1 MLTRDIVEPI
11 LQEIKKHEGVD
22 ATAVVSRDGIL
33 VGAEIPPEVHGET
46 FAIMSAT
53 MLGAAI
59 TANSEL
65 NKNMPSK
72 VIVESDDGFTIV
84 AGAGINSILV
94 VSAKGT
100 DKAKLLKGKYN
111 TTTWNH
117 FTGEDGRLF
126 GETIRMGEG

>member
-1 MLTRDIVEPI
+1 MLTRDMVEPI
-11 LQEIKKHEGVD
+11 LQDIKKLDGVD

-65 NKNMPSK
+65 NKNMPTK
-72 VIVESDDGFTIV
+72 VIVESDDGMTIV

-94 VSAKGT
+94 VSSRGT
-100 DKAKLLKGKYN
+100 DKGKLLKITEAAIEKLKK
-111 TTTWNH
+111 
-117 FTGEDGRLF
+117 FE
-126 GETIRMGEG
+126 

>member
-1 MLTRDIVEPI
+1 MLTRDMVEPI
-11 LQEIKKHEGVD
+11 LHEIKKLDGVD

-72 VIVESDDGFTIV
+72 VVVESDDGVCIV

-94 VSAKGT
+94 VSSKSS
-100 DKAKLLKGKYN
+100 DRAKLLKVTDAAIEKLKKL
-111 TTTWNH
+111 
-117 FTGEDGRLF
+117 E
-126 GETIRMGEG
+126 

>member
-1 MLTRDIVEPI
+1 MLSRDMVEPV
-11 LQEIKKHEGVD
+11 LSDLKKTGKID

-72 VIVESDDGFTIV
+72 VIVESDDGITIV

-94 VSAKGT
+94 VSSKSD
-100 DKAKLLKGKYN
+100 DKAEIIKFTDTAIDKLKKL
-111 TTTWNH
+111 
-117 FTGEDGRLF
+117 E
-126 GETIRMGEG
+126 

>member
-1 MLTRDIVEPI
+1 MLTRDMVEPI
-11 LQEIKKHEGVD
+11 LQEIKKLEGVD

-100 DKAKLLKGKYN
+100 DKSKLLKITEAAIEKIKKL
-111 TTTWNH
+111 
-117 FTGEDGRLF
+117 E
-126 GETIRMGEG
+126 

>member
-1 MLTRDIVEPI
+1 MLTRDMVEPI
-11 LQEIKKHEGVD
+11 LHEIKKLDGVD

-65 NKNMPSK
+65 NKNMPTK
-72 VIVESDDGFTIV
+72 VIVESDDGVPSSPARASTRFWWSQ
-84 AGAGINSILV
+84 AGAP
-94 VSAKGT
+94 
-100 DKAKLLKGKYN
+100 
-111 TTTWNH
+111 
-117 FTGEDGRLF
+117 TGPSSSRSP
-126 GETIRMGEG
+126 TRP

>member
-1 MLTRDIVEPI
+1 MLTRDMVEPI
-11 LQEIKKHEGVD
+11 LQEIKKLEGVD

-72 VIVESDDGFTIV
+72 VVVESDDGMTIV

-100 DKAKLLKGKYN
+100 DKSKLLKITEAAIEKIKKL
-111 TTTWNH
+111 
-117 FTGEDGRLF
+117 E
-126 GETIRMGEG
+126 

>member
-1 MLTRDIVEPI
+1 MLTRDMVEPI
-11 LQEIKKHEGVD
+11 LQEIKKLEGVD

-72 VIVESDDGFTIV
+72 VVVESDDGMTIV

-100 DKAKLLKGKYN
+100 DKAKLVKVTEAAIEKIKKL
-111 TTTWNH
+111 
-117 FTGEDGRLF
+117 E
-126 GETIRMGEG
+126 

>member
-1 MLTRDIVEPI
+1 MLTRESVEPI
-11 LQEIKKHEGVD
+11 LSELKKTGKVD

-33 VGAEIPPEVHGET
+33 IGAEIPPEVHGET

-72 VIVESDDGFTIV
+72 VVVESDDGITIV

-94 VSAKGT
+94 VSSKDSDRKGVLSST
-100 DKAKLLKGKYN
+100 DGAIEKLKKL
-111 TTTWNH
+111 
-117 FTGEDGRLF
+117 E
-126 GETIRMGEG
+126 

>member
-1 MLTRDIVEPI
+1 MLTREMVEPV
-11 LQEIKKHEGVD
+11 LSDLKKTGKID
-22 ATAVVSRDGIL
+22 ATAIVSRDGIL

-65 NKNMPSK
+65 NKNMPTK
-72 VIVESDDGFTIV
+72 VVVESDDGITIV

-94 VSAKGT
+94 VSSKNNDTGAVISAT
-100 DKAKLLKGKYN
+100 DKAIENLKKL
-111 TTTWNH
+111 
-117 FTGEDGRLF
+117 E
-126 GETIRMGEG
+126 

>member
-1 MLTRDIVEPI
+1 MLTRESVEPI
-11 LQEIKKHEGVD
+11 LTELKKSGKVD

-33 VGAEIPPEVHGET
+33 IGAEIPPEVHGET

-72 VIVESDDGFTIV
+72 VLVESDDGVTIV

-94 VSAKGT
+94 VSSKGG
-100 DKAKLLKGKYN
+100 DKAAVVSAADEAVEKLKKL
-111 TTTWNH
+111 
-117 FTGEDGRLF
+117 E
-126 GETIRMGEG
+126 